1 MKHNLNQKTI
11 KVGEIVFVKGEY
23 KWRGSWKID
32 RIDKLFV
39 RNDGVIRS
47 VHIKTAKGFIEQ
59 PVQFLDPVERH
70 YNNVTDDNQKEL
82 AMTKEGNTNG
92 KLNYEAS
99 TVRPKRTA
107 AAIASIELK
116 DMTEGTDV

>member
-23 KWRGSWKID
+23 KRRGSWKIV

-47 VHIKTAKGFIEQ
+47 AYIKTAKGFIEQ
-59 PVQFLDPVERH
+59 PVQLLDPVERH
-70 YNNVTDDNQKEL
+70 CNN
-82 AMTKEGNTNG
+82 
-92 KLNYEAS
+92 
-99 TVRPKRTA
+99 
-107 AAIASIELK
+107 
-116 DMTEGTDV
+116 